1 MKYLELINIEIV
13 STSKAYIISIDQQGI
28 ANLIKLNLKN
38 ILMNLPSLILN
49 LFYFFK
55 FSRNLHIF
63 VKLIQ
68 ISIRTKRLICFDMVK
83 HGILVDKTRFLI
95 KKRNF
100 RDIVIIGD
108 GFGFLGILLKA
119 LNPNVNICYVNLE
132 KNLFLDI
139 LFYKIYFGSKIDPPK
154 MIDAGSFRRFSSE
167 FTLFFNVASF
177 AEMTES
183 QVTGYLEGIK
193 MNKGLLVS
201 LNRQGKIHPNGE
213 YLDFNFLLDRFSPV
227 YLVNEENVEW
237 YSKFP
242 SNKFRPSWLPFDGP
256 VDLKI
261 FKFH

>member
-1 MKYLELINIEIV
+1 LELINIEIV

-154 MIDAGSFRRFSSE
+154 MIDAGSSRRFSSE

-177 AEMTES
+177 AEMTEI
-183 QVTGYLEGIK
+183 QLTG
-193 MNKGLLVS
+193 
-201 LNRQGKIHPNGE
+201 
-213 YLDFNFLLDRFSPV
+213 
-227 YLVNEENVEW
+227 
-237 YSKFP
+237 
-242 SNKFRPSWLPFDGP
+242 
-256 VDLKI
+256 
-261 FKFH
+261 

>member
-1 MKYLELINIEIV
+1 
-13 STSKAYIISIDQQGI
+13 
-28 ANLIKLNLKN
+28 
-38 ILMNLPSLILN
+38 
-49 LFYFFK
+49 
-55 FSRNLHIF
+55 
-63 VKLIQ
+63 
-68 ISIRTKRLICFDMVK
+68 MVK

-193 MNKGLLVS
+193 MNKGLLV
-201 LNRQGKIHPNGE
+201 
-213 YLDFNFLLDRFSPV
+213 
-227 YLVNEENVEW
+227 
-237 YSKFP
+237 
-242 SNKFRPSWLPFDGP
+242 
-256 VDLKI
+256 
-261 FKFH
+261 